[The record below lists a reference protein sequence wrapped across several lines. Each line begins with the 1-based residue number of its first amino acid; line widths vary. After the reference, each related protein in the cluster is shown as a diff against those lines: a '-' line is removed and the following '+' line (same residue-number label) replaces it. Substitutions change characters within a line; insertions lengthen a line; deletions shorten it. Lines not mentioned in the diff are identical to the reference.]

1 MSKKYKIIVAHPD
14 DEIIFFS
21 SILKSASKII
31 FCFGPAQDKIV
42 SSGREKIKKKLPLNN
57 IFFLNLREANVF
69 NEANWR
75 DPKKNYMG
83 LIVNKNQFQYQQ
95 NYLTLR
101 SYLSKCGFE
110 PQTYRFSVYRSTAE
124 LFKQ

>member
-1 MSKKYKIIVAHPD
+1 MSKTYKIIVAHPD

-57 IFFLNLREANVF
+57 IFF
-69 NEANWR
+69 
-75 DPKKNYMG
+75 
-83 LIVNKNQFQYQQ
+83 
-95 NYLTLR
+95 
-101 SYLSKCGFE
+101 
-110 PQTYRFSVYRSTAE
+110 
-124 LFKQ
+124 